1 MLEENVGETSD
12 CLDVKKPSRERPAP
26 ARRTFHNATI
36 DARRQTSSSKIL
48 QAFFD
53 CQKIMGASK
62 TIIKST
68 SRGSRIKKKLFN
80 FLVFFF
86 NFEACK
92 EGGPRGE

>member
-62 TIIKST
+62 TIIKS
-68 SRGSRIKKKLFN
+68 IPLEAVEFKKKCLI
-80 FLVFFF
+80 FFSIF
-86 NFEACK
+86 F
-92 EGGPRGE
+92 